1 MRAHRNEQ
9 DCRRSEP
16 RNAMNCMALAFSAD
30 GRRTVVTISDM
41 SLSGVRID
49 GATLDDDDA
58 FRLVIPHRGDIDAKV
73 RWASSGGAG
82 ARFDQGLGL
91 DGIVPAREE
100 HALKRSRAFNFGSG
114 RAFGSRGIA
123 QR

>member
-1 MRAHRNEQ
+1 MRAHRYEH

-30 GRRTVVTISDM
+30 GRRTVVTVSDM

-49 GATLDDDDA
+49 GAAFDDNDA
-58 FRLVIPHRGDIDAKV
+58 FRLVIPHRGDIDARV

-91 DGIVPAREE
+91 DRIVPAREKQ
-100 HALKRSRAFNFGSG
+100 AIKLSRAFNFGSG
-114 RAFGSRGIA
+114 RAFGSRGTTP
-123 QR
+123 R